1 MTTTQTDSKKQEHK
15 SSKKKQSFPP
25 VSIGTPRAPVR
36 QQQKTNHKYEL
47 LSDWDHSS

>member
-25 VSIGTPRAPVR
+25 VSIGTPRVPV
-36 QQQKTNHKYEL
+36 QQHKTNHEYEL
-47 LSDWDHSS
+47 LSDWDHAS